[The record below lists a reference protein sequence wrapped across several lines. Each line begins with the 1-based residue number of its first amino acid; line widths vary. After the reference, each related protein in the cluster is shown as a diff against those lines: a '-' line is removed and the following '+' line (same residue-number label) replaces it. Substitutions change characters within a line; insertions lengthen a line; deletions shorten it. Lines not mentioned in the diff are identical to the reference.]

1 VCAGEVGVRA
11 EHIRSGSGRG
21 ATEGALL
28 GLFTGALDV
37 AFLIAALAFGGRTE
51 DRFVVDLVRALALYT
66 LVGAG
71 FGTIL
76 AAASSLL
83 FAGLER
89 AQRAGLIAGL
99 WVFLAVV
106 AARTVHGT
114 TLLGGPEAVAPNAAF
129 YVATAVLAAAV
140 AVTIRKRAAGPWA
153 ASLFRATTV
162 ITAIFVAGIVG
173 AVRQSFELPAFV
185 AREIA
190 AIDAT
195 RDNAAASSAAPSQRS
210 IEEVAAS
217 PRPDLL
223 LLTID
228 TLRAD
233 RIGAYGSD
241 AGLTPG
247 LDRLAGESILFETA
261 IAQSSWTRPSFGSI
275 FTSRY
280 PSDHEAT
287 WRRMN
292 DAEGKRTSLYNRPLR
307 PDLPTLAELLDG
319 AGYITV
325 AINTNVQTSM
335 TFGFQRGF
343 DHFIDVSRPLSMLT
357 SSMLCRWPLLRLEA
371 ACARISSVAVEYPYL
386 LGDEI
391 ERIAAAATAR
401 LEAAAAPFF
410 LWVHLMDPH
419 VPYDPHDGSGETV
432 GYAEI
437 ERALAEPDGANAARA
452 LVEPA
457 YAGAVGFADEQA
469 RRIVERVD
477 AAPERARAVV
487 LLTSDHGEEV
497 LERWRPSVERNPGLE
512 LYYRGYGHGHTM
524 YEEVLRVPLI
534 LRLPD
539 KKHAGSRVRVPVM
552 HVDIAPTLLA
562 LAGVTPDASRFTPA
576 GQDLVALV
584 ETPDGDTE
592 RKIGAGRAIRSEA
605 TLYGAEVKQ
614 LRQGSDKII
623 ERTADAAKE
632 RYDLAEDPRE
642 TRDLSSDAPPRF
654 RALVRVLDDWLA
666 SLPPEPVAPDSEI
679 DVTRG
684 DVDLGKQLEALG
696 YME

>member
-1 VCAGEVGVRA
+1 MRA
-11 EHIRSGSGRG
+11 EDIRSGLGRG
-21 ATEGALL
+21 AAEGALL

-76 AAASSLL
+76 AAASSLP
-83 FAGLER
+83 FARLQR
-89 AQRAGLIAGL
+89 AQRTGILAGL
-99 WVFLAVV
+99 WIFLAVV

-114 TLLGGPEAVAPNAAF
+114 TLLGGSETAAPNVSF

-140 AVTIRKRAAGPWA
+140 ALTIRKRAAGPWG

-173 AVRQSFELPAFV
+173 AVRQSFELHAFV
-185 AREIA
+185 AREVA

-195 RDNAAASSAAPSQRS
+195 RENAAAST
-210 IEEVAAS
+210 
-217 PRPDLL
+217 RPDLL

-247 LDRLAGESILFETA
+247 LDRLAGEGIVFENA

-292 DAEGKRTSLYNRPLR
+292 DAEGKRTSIYNRPLR
-307 PDLPTLAELLDG
+307 ADLPTLAELLDG

-335 TFGFQRGF
+335 TFGFHRGF

-401 LEAAAAPFF
+401 LETAAAPFF

-419 VPYDPHDGSGETV
+419 VPYDPHDGSGKTV

-437 ERALAEPDGANAARA
+437 ERALAQPGGANTARA

-477 AAPERARAVV
+477 AAPERPRAVV
-487 LLTSDHGEEV
+487 LVTSDHGEEV
-497 LERWRPSVERNPGLE
+497 LERWRPRDERGTGLD

-534 LRLPD
+534 LRLPGE
-539 KKHAGSRVRVPVM
+539 KHAGSRVQVPVM

-562 LAGVTPDASRFTPA
+562 LAGVKPDAARFAPA
-576 GQDLVALV
+576 GRDLVAFV
-584 ETPDGDTE
+584 DNADGEAE
-592 RKIGAGRAIRSEA
+592 RNTGAERAIRSEA

-623 ERTADAAKE
+623 ERAADSAKE
-632 RYDLAEDPRE
+632 RYDLAADPGE

-654 RALVRVLDDWLA
+654 RALARVLDDWLA
-666 SLPPEPVAPDSEI
+666 SLPPEPVVSDPAS

-684 DVDLGKQLEALG
+684 DADLGKQLEALG
-696 YME
+696 YIE

>member
-1 VCAGEVGVRA
+1 MRA
-11 EHIRSGSGRG
+11 EDIQSSIGRG
-21 ATEGALL
+21 AAQGALL

-37 AFLIAALAFGGRTE
+37 AFLVAALAFGGRTE

-76 AAASSLL
+76 GAILGAASGLP
-83 FAGLER
+83 FPRLER
-89 AQRAGLIAGL
+89 SQRAGLVAGL

-114 TLLGGPEAVAPNAAF
+114 SLLGTSESAAPNASF
-129 YVATAVLAAAV
+129 YVATAVLASAV
-140 AVTIRKRAAGPWA
+140 ALTVRNRAAGPWA
-153 ASLFRATTV
+153 GSLFRATTV
-162 ITAIFVAGIVG
+162 VTAIFVAGIVG

-185 AREIA
+185 AREVA

-195 RDNAAASSAAPSQRS
+195 RENAAASAPARPPRSGQEAAPS
-210 IEEVAAS
+210 AK
-217 PRPDLL
+217 PDLL

-247 LDRLAGESILFETA
+247 LDRLAGEGILFENA
-261 IAQSSWTRPSFGSI
+261 IAQSSWTRPSFGAI

-280 PSDHEAT
+280 PSDHEAN

-292 DAEGKRTSLYNRPLR
+292 DAEGKRTSIYNRPLR
-307 PDLPTLAELLDG
+307 ADLPTLAELLDG
-319 AGYITV
+319 AGYTTV

-357 SSMLCRWPLLRLEA
+357 SSMLCRWPPLRLEA

-391 ERIAAAATAR
+391 ERIASAATAR
-401 LEAAAAPFF
+401 LEAGTSPFF

-419 VPYDPHDGSGETV
+419 VPYDPHDGSGNTV
-432 GYAEI
+432 GYDEI
-437 ERALAEPDGANAARA
+437 QRALAKPDGAKAARA

-469 RRIVERVD
+469 RLIVERVD
-477 AAPERARAVV
+477 AAQGRARAVV
-487 LLTSDHGEEV
+487 LVTSDHGEEI
-497 LERWRPSVERNPGLE
+497 LERWRPNDERGPGLD

-539 KKHAGSRVRVPVM
+539 GRHAGSRVRAPVT
-552 HVDIAPTLLA
+552 HVDIAPTLLT
-562 LAGVTPDASRFTPA
+562 LAGVTTDASRFAPA

-584 ETPDGDTE
+584 ESPDGGAAG
-592 RKIGAGRAIRSEA
+592 KITAGRGIRSEA

-623 ERTADAAKE
+623 ERTADSVRE
-632 RYDLAEDPRE
+632 RYDLAEDPGE

-654 RALVRVLDDWLA
+654 RALERVLSDWLA
-666 SLPPEPVAPDSEI
+666 SLPPEPVAPDPTS

-684 DVDLGKQLEALG
+684 DVDLGKRLEALG